1 MSNKEYTYEYNGVIY
16 PVIVTYKRIRNTYY
30 RFRDNC
36 FYISTSRLTLKMTI
50 MNGLKRFGPKLI
62 KQSEKRKDIISPI
75 GEDYVYIFGN
85 KIDTK
90 DGHIILDEKEINFD
104 NNEQLIKEVKKWF
117 LGYLKQRTAQ
127 YEKEMNVGQY
137 KVKLKDMKSRY
148 GSNSKQTK
156 TISYSSILL
165 HYSEEIIDS
174 VIVHELAHALV
185 FNHSDKF
192 YQVVLKYCPNYW
204 VYHTKLR
211 KGEFR

>member
-1 MSNKEYTYEYNGVIY
+1 MPTKEYTYEYNGVIY

-50 MNGLKRFGPKLI
+50 
-62 KQSEKRKDIISPI
+62 EKRKDVISPI
-75 GEDYVYIFGN
+75 GEDYIYIFGN
-85 KIDTK
+85 KINTK